1 MRLPVKQMVI
11 TSDETVNPYVVG
23 HMFPVVF
30 GGKKAPSWVFASL
43 KYFGDELGEAV
54 LSFMTFPE
62 SGMGIK
68 RNNRLVGGAPEID
81 RHDVKHARIVLK
93 LAKF

>member
-30 GGKKAPSWVFASL
+30 GGKKARSSFFASL
-43 KYFGDELGEAV
+43 KNFGDELGDAV
-54 LSFMTFPE
+54 L
-62 SGMGIK
+62 
-68 RNNRLVGGAPEID
+68 
-81 RHDVKHARIVLK
+81 
-93 LAKF
+93 